1 MRRILSYFLTFS
13 DSNLIYLI
21 MMFPNPGFVNLS
33 NCNDRQ
39 RLKSRETEGA
49 KKRLGKKG
57 NPFPIWTYP
66 RIDWLSSFR
75 QFES

>member
-1 MRRILSYFLTFS
+1 MI
-13 DSNLIYLI
+13 DN
-21 MMFPNPGFVNLS
+21 GFHIW
-33 NCNDRQ
+33 
-39 RLKSRETEGA
+39 KSRETEGA

-75 QFES
+75 QFESY

>member
-1 MRRILSYFLTFS
+1 MI
-13 DSNLIYLI
+13 DN
-21 MMFPNPGFVNLS
+21 GFHIW
-33 NCNDRQ
+33 
-39 RLKSRETEGA
+39 KSRETEGA